1 MMRLPFETICRSQVI
16 DTLELN
22 ADHNDI
28 ELGDKKQ

>member
-1 MMRLPFETICRSQVI
+1 MRLPVETICRYPVI

-22 ADHNDI
+22 TDHNDI

>member
-1 MMRLPFETICRSQVI
+1 MMRLPVETICRYQVI

-28 ELGDKKQ
+28 ELVYKKQ